1 MCKSCQRALCLNCVA
16 EVGKSLACKDRCES
30 DVKSLDEML
39 KRSMELT
46 NSPDFKQLSAL
57 SSTTLASS
65 RVALTTADL
74 FNIVLG
80 AIFLGYSAYDPNTFI
95 ALLGAAFVAF
105 GVFGVV
111 RAKLAS
117 RKEVRNGKPTNEA

>member
-1 MCKSCQRALCLNCVA
+1 
-16 EVGKSLACKDRCES
+16 
-30 DVKSLDEML
+30 
-39 KRSMELT
+39 MELT